1 MLTEDLKVKNGIR
14 FCYAESEII
23 MHILEILISFHE
35 MFLKKKF
42 RELLLKEIKKEKE
55 DNDEKK
61 TQLIKLLRYLGCI
74 HKLYE
79 HTKVITSFIK
89 EIK

>member
-1 MLTEDLKVKNGIR
+1 MLTEDLKIKNGIR

>member
-1 MLTEDLKVKNGIR
+1 
-14 FCYAESEII
+14 
-23 MHILEILISFHE
+23 MHILEILISLHE

-42 RELLLKEIKKEKE
+42 RELLLKEIRKEKE
-55 DNDEKK
+55 DSDEKK